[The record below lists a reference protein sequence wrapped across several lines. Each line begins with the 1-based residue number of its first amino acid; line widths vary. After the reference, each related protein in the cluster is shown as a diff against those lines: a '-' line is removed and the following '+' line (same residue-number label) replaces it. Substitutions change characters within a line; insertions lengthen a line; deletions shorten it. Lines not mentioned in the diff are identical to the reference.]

1 MAQQKVIKVDEK
13 QTSSAATKY
22 GDADTNWLSK
32 IKGTLD
38 WVKIP
43 AIDPAKIAG
52 DIKDLISK
60 GLRGEIITG
69 LGNFIQTHINNIIGR
84 GKQFLQGQIN
94 AIATVKGKILGQLN
108 TAEGQGLGIFGAL
121 SAAVI
126 GGGVLLGAGP
136 EVITAM
142 LRVYQI
148 GYTLNL
154 KETDEQIEQ
163 QLQGQLTSLY
173 AMAGDTFGSALAS
186 FVSGGV
192 FQIPRLQINMTK
204 IAILYRSLNEEA
216 RIQLIS
222 QIKALGRNAFF
233 TGLRMLAKVFY
244 RDTRKM
250 IKALAAKDPNHWL
263 IKLIPGG
270 AETIKKWGMGGEPWS
285 LSLYVQKALEKL
297 QGNSNP
303 FIKNIGIFLEN
314 ATESFGEG
322 IQEFLPDL
330 VRQPVV

>member
-1 MAQQKVIKVDEK
+1 MAQKVIKVDEK

-22 GDADTNWLSK
+22 GDADTGWLGK
-32 IKGTLD
+32 IKGTFD

-43 AIDPAKIAG
+43 AIDPGKIAS
-52 DIKDLISK
+52 DIKELIAK
-60 GLRGEIITG
+60 GLRGEIIAG
-69 LGNFIQTHINNIIGR
+69 IGNFIQTHINNLLGR

-94 AIATVKGKILGQLN
+94 AIAIVKGKILGQLN
-108 TAEGQGLGIFGAL
+108 TTEGQGLAIFGAL
-121 SAAVI
+121 SAAVV

-142 LRVYQI
+142 LRLYQV

-154 KETDEQIEQ
+154 KETDEQIES
-163 QLQGQLTSLY
+163 QLQGQLSSLY
-173 AMAGDTFGSALAS
+173 AMAGDAFGSGLAS
-186 FVSGGV
+186 LVSGGV
-192 FQIPRLQINMTK
+192 FSVPRLQINMTK

-216 RIQLIS
+216 RVQLVS
-222 QIKALGRNAFF
+222 QVKALGRNAFF

-250 IKALAAKDPNHWL
+250 IKTLAEKEPNHWL
-263 IKLIPGG
+263 IKLVPGG
-270 AETIKKWGMGGEPWS
+270 AETVRKWGMGGEPWS
-285 LSLYVQKALEKL
+285 LSLYVQKVLEKL
-297 QGNSNP
+297 QGNNNP